1 MSNEEKKTGIIGETL
16 KHLRE
21 QKGLSM
27 SAIANEFGISLGA
40 YQKYENN
47 TRDVSTSLLKAIAD
61 FYNVSTDY
69 LLGRTEIKAMAGTT
83 PAEQLDVTA
92 AEQEIIRRYA
102 EFPEDLRLLLLDTI
116 RKLVGL
122 PDDVGEVRPVIVFT
136 RCHRMKASAGAG
148 FDLDN
153 DDEWRDIRIYDCP
166 EAYQADF
173 AVEVDGASME
183 PDYHDGDIV
192 FVKLA
197 DEVPVGAVGLFIH
210 DGKGYIKER
219 GEKCLI
225 SRNPEYEN
233 ICGECRTVGAVIGK
247 AEMAQ

>member
-1 MSNEEKKTGIIGETL
+1 MTTREKESATL
-16 KHLRE
+16 KELRKE
-21 QKGLSM
+21 RKLNQGD
-27 SAIANEFGISLGA
+27 IADMLGVTTQA
-40 YQKYENN
+40 YQKYEYATAELTHDNL
-47 TRDVSTSLLKAIAD
+47 VKLAD
-61 FYNVSTDY
+61 FYGVSTDY
-69 LLGRTEIKAMAGTT
+69 LLGRTDIKAMAGTT

-153 DDEWRDIRIYDCP
+153 QDEWRDIRIYDCP

-192 FVKLA
+192 FVKLSE
-197 DEVPVGAVGLFIH
+197 DVPVGAVGLFIH

>member
-1 MSNEEKKTGIIGETL
+1 MIGEILRVLRDEKGLTL
-16 KHLRE
+16 KQMGE
-21 QKGLSM
+21 
-27 SAIANEFGISLGA
+27 ILGVSHMT
-40 YQKYENN
+40 YQRYEKND
-47 TRDVSTSLLKAIAD
+47 TDVSTDMLVKLSD
-61 FYNVSTDY
+61 FYGVSADY
-69 LLGRTEIKAMAGTT
+69 LLGRTEIKAMAGTS

-122 PDDVGEVRPVIVFT
+122 PEVPEDTRPVIVFT
-136 RCHRMKASAGAG
+136 RCHRMKASAGMG
-148 FDLDN
+148 FDLEN
-153 DDEWRDIRIYDCP
+153 DDEWRDVRIYDCP

-192 FVKLA
+192 FVKLSE
-197 DEVPVGAVGLFIH
+197 DVPVGAVGLFIH

-247 AEMAQ
+247 AEMAR

>member
-1 MSNEEKKTGIIGETL
+1 MET
-16 KHLRE
+16 KD
-21 QKGLSM
+21 
-27 SAIANEFGISLGA
+27 I
-40 YQKYENN
+40 
-47 TRDVSTSLLKAIAD
+47 LKALRKDKGFSTMQDFCNAANISFSTYQNYEAGKRLPTAEILMQLAD
-61 FYNVSTDY
+61 FYGISTDY
-69 LLGRTEIKAMAGTT
+69 LLGRTDIKAMAGTT

-122 PDDVGEVRPVIVFT
+122 PEVPEDTRPVIVFT

-173 AVEVDGASME
+173 AVEVDGDSME

-192 FVKLA
+192 FVKLSE
-197 DEVPVGAVGLFIH
+197 DVPVGAVGLFIH

-233 ICGECRTVGAVIGK
+233 ICGECRTVGAVIGR

>member
-1 MSNEEKKTGIIGETL
+1 MIGEILRVLRDEKGLTL
-16 KHLRE
+16 KQMGE
-21 QKGLSM
+21 
-27 SAIANEFGISLGA
+27 ILGVSHMT
-40 YQKYENN
+40 YQRYEKND
-47 TRDVSTSLLKAIAD
+47 TDVSTDMLVKLSD
-61 FYNVSTDY
+61 FYGVSADY
-69 LLGRTEIKAMAGTT
+69 LLGRTDIKAMAGTS

-92 AEQEIIRRYA
+92 AEQEIIRRYT
-102 EFPEDLRLLLLDTI
+102 EFPEEVRLLLLETI

-153 DDEWRDIRIYDCP
+153 QDEWRDIRIYDCP

-197 DEVPVGAVGLFIH
+197 EDVPVGAVGLFIH

>member
-1 MSNEEKKTGIIGETL
+1 MKNNFKQ
-16 KHLRE
+16 LRE
-21 QKGLSM
+21 DNGITQKEFADKFGLTLRAWQSYEQGV
-27 SAIANEFGISLGA
+27 SEP
-40 YQKYENN
+40 KYE
-47 TRDVSTSLLKAIAD
+47 VLCKIAD
-61 FYNVSTDY
+61 EFKVSTDY

-148 FDLDN
+148 FDLEN

-183 PDYHDGDIV
+183 PDYHDGDVV
-192 FVKLA
+192 FVKLSE
-197 DEVPVGAVGLFIH
+197 DVPVGAVGLFIH

>member
-1 MSNEEKKTGIIGETL
+1 MKNNFKQ
-16 KHLRE
+16 LRE
-21 QKGLSM
+21 DNGITQKEFADKFGLTLRAWQSYEQGV
-27 SAIANEFGISLGA
+27 SEP
-40 YQKYENN
+40 KYE
-47 TRDVSTSLLKAIAD
+47 VLCKIAD
-61 FYNVSTDY
+61 EFNVSTDY

-148 FDLDN
+148 FDLEN

-173 AVEVDGASME
+173 AVEVDGDSME

-247 AEMAQ
+247 AEIAQ

>member
-1 MSNEEKKTGIIGETL
+1 MEFKEIIKELRKSKDYSADYVAEKIDIPAGSYK
-16 KHLRE
+16 
-21 QKGLSM
+21 
-27 SAIANEFGISLGA
+27 
-40 YQKYENN
+40 KYESGILNPG
-47 TRDVSTSLLKAIAD
+47 VPVVIKLAD
-61 FYNVSTDY
+61 FYGVSTDY
-69 LLGRTEIKAMAGTT
+69 LLGRTDIKAMAGTT

-122 PDDVGEVRPVIVFT
+122 PNDVGEVRPVIVFT

-153 DDEWRDIRIYDCP
+153 QDEWREVRIYDCP

-192 FVKLA
+192 FVKLSE
-197 DEVPVGAVGLFIH
+197 DVPVGAVGLFIH

>member
-1 MSNEEKKTGIIGETL
+1 MIGDILKQLRNEKEMTIAKAAETFGVANRTYSSYEL
-16 KHLRE
+16 EERE
-21 QKGLSM
+21 PNL
-27 SAIANEFGISLGA
+27 
-40 YQKYENN
+40 
-47 TRDVSTSLLKAIAD
+47 SLLIKLAD

-92 AEQEIIRRYA
+92 AEQEIIRRYT
-102 EFPEDLRLLLLDTI
+102 EFPEEVRLLLLETI

-122 PDDVGEVRPVIVFT
+122 PEAPEDLRPVIVFT

-153 DDEWRDIRIYDCP
+153 EDEWRDIRIYDCP

-173 AVEVDGASME
+173 AVEVDGDSME
-183 PDYHDGDIV
+183 PDYHNGDIV
-192 FVKLA
+192 FVKLSE
-197 DEVPVGAVGLFIH
+197 DVPVGAVGLFVH

-219 GEKCLI
+219 GETCLI
-225 SRNPEYEN
+225 SRNPDYPN
-233 ICGECRTVGAVIGK
+233 IEGECRVVGAVIGK
-247 AEMAQ
+247 AEQAL

>member
-1 MSNEEKKTGIIGETL
+1 MEFKEIIKELRKSKDYSADYVAEKIDIPAGSYK
-16 KHLRE
+16 
-21 QKGLSM
+21 
-27 SAIANEFGISLGA
+27 
-40 YQKYENN
+40 KYESGILNPG
-47 TRDVSTSLLKAIAD
+47 VPVVIKLAD

-122 PDDVGEVRPVIVFT
+122 PEVPEDTRPVIVFT

-148 FDLDN
+148 FDLDSR
-153 DDEWRDIRIYDCP
+153 DEWRDIRIYDCP

-173 AVEVDGASME
+173 AVEVDGESME

-192 FVKLA
+192 FVKLSE
-197 DEVPVGAVGLFIH
+197 DVPVGAVGLFIH

-219 GEKCLI
+219 GETCLI